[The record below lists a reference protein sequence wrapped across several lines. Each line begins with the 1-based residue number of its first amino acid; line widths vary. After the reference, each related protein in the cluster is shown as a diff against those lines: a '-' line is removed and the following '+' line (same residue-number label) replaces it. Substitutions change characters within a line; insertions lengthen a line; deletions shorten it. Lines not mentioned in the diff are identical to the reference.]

1 MVFRSRV
8 IDFFKTGI
16 WRVRL
21 RDLPRRKAFF
31 IKQLRILFLTIQGFN
46 HDKCPLRASALTFYS
61 LLSIVPVAAMAF
73 GIAKGFG
80 FAKRLENLLYEKL
93 PGQEEVLTQVIAFA
107 NTLLENTKGGVIAGI
122 GIAVLLWSVIK
133 VLSHIEGSFNA
144 IWEIRK
150 HRSIGR
156 KITDYL
162 SIMLICPFLLI
173 MSSSVTVFIT
183 TQIKHITEKVAL
195 IGLFSPII
203 FFFLKLIPYGL
214 VWVLFTTIYIFLPNT
229 RVDFRSGIVGGVF
242 AGTLYQIIQWTYIN
256 FQVLVAKYNAI
267 YGSFAA
273 LPLFLIWLQ
282 ISWFVVLF
290 GAEISFAHQSVHS
303 HEFDPESGK
312 ITLAFKKLIALQ
324 IAHLLVKN
332 FSKGDKPLNSNQIS
346 RSLNIPFYL
355 SQKILDELTESGIL
369 SIIKTASNR
378 YVAYQPA
385 RDINLLTVNYIIHA
399 LEHQGVDDIPL
410 PQTAELQTLSETLK
424 TFGDIIENSPENKLL
439 RDI

>member
-1 MVFRSRV
+1 MVDIVVFRSRV

-267 YGSFAA
+267 YG
-273 LPLFLIWLQ
+273 
-282 ISWFVVLF
+282 
-290 GAEISFAHQSVHS
+290 
-303 HEFDPESGK
+303 
-312 ITLAFKKLIALQ
+312 
-324 IAHLLVKN
+324 
-332 FSKGDKPLNSNQIS
+332 
-346 RSLNIPFYL
+346 
-355 SQKILDELTESGIL
+355 
-369 SIIKTASNR
+369 
-378 YVAYQPA
+378 
-385 RDINLLTVNYIIHA
+385 
-399 LEHQGVDDIPL
+399 
-410 PQTAELQTLSETLK
+410 
-424 TFGDIIENSPENKLL
+424 
-439 RDI
+439 